1 MKLTEIKR
9 LEGTITLKSGLH
21 IGSGNMEMHI
31 GGTDSPVIKHPHT
44 TEPYIPGSSLKG
56 KVRSLLEMESG
67 LMIYTEGNVVS
78 PKTTLEELIDGST
91 KKVNDDEAL
100 RQKCENILKVF
111 GSSGADIEDQNPY
124 GPTRV
129 SFADC
134 YLTDD
139 WKKKAKENRWLF
151 TEEKSENVINRIR
164 GTAEHPRFI
173 ERVPE
178 GTQFKLL
185 ITFKILETDDNDL
198 FENILLKGLRLL
210 EMDALGGNTSRG
222 YGRIEIKFDDNEIN
236 KKFEKLDPFAE
247 DNNKSGE

>member
-1 MKLTEIKR
+1 MKLTEIKKF
-9 LEGTITLKSGLH
+9 EGKIILRSGLH

-44 TEPYIPGSSLKG
+44 LEPYIPGSSLKG

-67 LMIYTEGNVVS
+67 LMIHTEGGVVS
-78 PKTTLEELIDGST
+78 GETL
-91 KKVNDDEAL
+91 KKVESNPGLKARCEA
-100 RQKCENILKVF
+100 ILKIF
-111 GSSGADIEDQNPY
+111 GSSGADKEDETGF

-134 YLTDD
+134 YLDD
-139 WKKKAKENRWLF
+139 EWSNRARDNRWLL

-178 GTQFKLL
+178 GTKFKFLV
-185 ITFKILETDDNDL
+185 TFKVLQSGDVEL
-198 FENILLKGLRLL
+198 FDTVLLKGLKLL
-210 EMDALGGNTSRG
+210 EMDALGGNGSRG
-222 YGRIEIKFDDNEIN
+222 YGRIEFEFNDKEMNEKFKTFN
-236 KKFEKLDPFAE
+236 PFQEVKNLE
-247 DNNKSGE
+247 DL